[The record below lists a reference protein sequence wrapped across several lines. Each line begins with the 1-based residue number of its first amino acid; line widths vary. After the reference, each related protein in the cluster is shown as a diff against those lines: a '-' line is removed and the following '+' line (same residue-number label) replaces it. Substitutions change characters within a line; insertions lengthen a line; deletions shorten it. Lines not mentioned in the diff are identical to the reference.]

1 MAELEGRSEQDI
13 ADDAELLTAKAELI
27 QARKEA
33 VRLATLLAEGN
44 QRLQK
49 RRLAKLKDMEDA
61 LDEEDTA
68 GMGAIVSSSTAQLA
82 HGDSTSPQGKASDGK
97 TMLDDDERTIL
108 IVNKQEHTGRQ
119 IKGVVCVQTNV

>member
-27 QARKEA
+27 QARKKA

-49 RRLAKLKDMEDA
+49 RRLAKLKEMEDA
-61 LDEEDTA
+61 LDEEDTSRI
-68 GMGAIVSSSTAQLA
+68 GSSAHLQLA
-82 HGDSTSPQGKASDGK
+82 HGD
-97 TMLDDDERTIL
+97 
-108 IVNKQEHTGRQ
+108 
-119 IKGVVCVQTNV
+119 